1 MKPRITVDQAQAYSR
16 QTIDLV
22 EHDGR
27 YFLECIGRQIDAQ
40 HTGRPAQE
48 LMEVVCQPFRP
59 AKQPRIIFLGLG
71 FGHAVT
77 AARHYLPQE
86 KAEFIIFPEGE
97 KSPEWLETHLPENP
111 LDDERVHIETLS
123 PFNPIP
129 EKYSGSQAVI
139 MDLDHL
145 EGLAPSGY
153 KPAHPASLG
162 NIYQRL
168 KSGGLLGI
176 IGSRL
181 DNSLKKSL
189 QRGGFEVVHQFAP
202 LSEKSK
208 KNRTLYLA
216 RKGSYHGNR

>member
-1 MKPRITVDQAQAYSR
+1 MKPRITVDQALAYSR

-27 YFLECIGRQIDAQ
+27 FFLECIGRQVDAL

-48 LMEVVCQPFRP
+48 LMEMTCQPFRA

-86 KAEFIIFPEGE
+86 KATFVVFPEAA
-97 KSPEWLETHLPENP
+97 KMPEWVETHLPENP
-111 LDDERVHIETLS
+111 LDDERVEIETLS

-129 EKYSGSQAVI
+129 QKYSGSQAVV

-145 EGLAPSGY
+145 EGLSPSGY
-153 KPAHPASLG
+153 KPAHPQSLA
-162 NIYQRL
+162 NIYQLL

-181 DNSLKKSL
+181 DNGLKKSL
-189 QRGGFEVVHQFAP
+189 QRCGFDVVHQFVP

-216 RKGSYHGNR
+216 RKGHYQGNR